1 LYAFKETLVGFERLF
16 ALFGSFEIVPGM
28 IGVNLEGRVKV
39 WVSKHYHTN
48 AKLDIDQ
55 MSLLGKE

>member
-1 LYAFKETLVGFERLF
+1 
-16 ALFGSFEIVPGM
+16 M
-28 IGVNLEGRVKV
+28 IGVNLEGKVKV

-55 MSLLGKE
+55 LSLFRKE